1 MDAPPLSEAVRSDLR
16 RAALALGVAALDTYL
31 HWAIRNV
38 DLKKPL
44 SRELSGIE
52 IDFGTLVDMGRKS
65 VKARKAG
72 TLDRPMVRAR
82 NALNEQLLTM
92 TFQSARQV
100 EKALQMLGVTRCW
113 SKLAPVMNPPTTSAD
128 LQKRLNSLS
137 HRRNKIVHEGD
148 LLRLNRPQKVGH
160 EKITAPEVAADLDWI
175 EAFVAALDQVI

>member
-1 MDAPPLSEAVRSDLR
+1 MRSDLR
-16 RAALALGVAALDTYL
+16 RMALALGVAALDTYL

-38 DLKKPL
+38 DLAKPL
-44 SRELSGIE
+44 SNGLAAIE
-52 IDFGTLVDMGRKS
+52 IDFETLVDMGRKS
-65 VKARKAG
+65 VKARQDG

-82 NALNEQLLTM
+82 NALNDQLLTM

-113 SKLAPVMNPPTTSAD
+113 KQLAPVMNPPTTPAD

-148 LLRLNRPQKVGH
+148 LLRQDRPRKVGH
-160 EKITAPEVAADLDWI
+160 EKITAVEVKADLDWI
-175 EAFVAALDQVI
+175 EAFVAALDQVT